1 MLIYEPIP
9 LRHPDIPAGDIMW
22 RYVTSPLFTDFILG
36 RHLCKSD
43 GTAQKDAGNG
53 GGARFFKPA
62 FHSGKCPAR
71 GQDIVYQ

>member
-1 MLIYEPIP
+1 MS
-9 LRHPDIPAGDIMW
+9 AGRKGAAPRIHRSRKIKSRISLLDTAHQSICN
-22 RYVTSPLFTDFILG
+22 LEE
-36 RHLCKSD
+36 SD

-62 FHSGKCPAR
+62 FHGGKCSAR